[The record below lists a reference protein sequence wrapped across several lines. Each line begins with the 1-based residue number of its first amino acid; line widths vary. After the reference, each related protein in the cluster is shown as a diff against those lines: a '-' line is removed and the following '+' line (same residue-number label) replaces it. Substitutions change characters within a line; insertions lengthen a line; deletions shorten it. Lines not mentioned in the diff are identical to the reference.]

1 MTEDERKILEDM
13 KGFIDFGIKHD
24 KPFGWILSNLG
35 HDITGL
41 LSKTAGFCP
50 RTSGHSK
57 NE

>member
-24 KPFGWILSNLG
+24 KPLGWILSNLG

-41 LSKTAGFCP
+41 LSKAPGFGP
-50 RTSGHSK
+50 RTSGHFR